1 MDPGESYS
9 ALELVNA
16 GPFENV
22 NCDLCLSRPA
32 TYFVKQDLT
41 RLCEV
46 CLSKYL
52 HEHQAQRYEVVVF

>member
-1 MDPGESYS
+1 MGYRTV
-9 ALELVNA
+9 ELVKA

-41 RLCEV
+41 RLCGA
-46 CLSKYL
+46 CRPKYL
-52 HEHQAQRYEVVVF
+52 REHQIQRYEVVVF